1 MFLWLHIKKWKMP
14 RYFKYDISSRF
25 IPVTDATWDA
35 DSNGGIFALRK
46 CAQHLQII
54 FSCTVQPCKYGH
66 LGGGI
71 ESAFI
76 NGVYVLRWLDWIF

>member
-1 MFLWLHIKKWKMP
+1 MPMFLWLHIKKWKMP

-46 CAQHLQII
+46 CAQHLHII
-54 FSCTVQPCKYGH
+54 FSCTVQP
-66 LGGGI
+66 
-71 ESAFI
+71 S
-76 NGVYVLRWLDWIF
+76 

>member
-25 IPVTDATWDA
+25 IPVTAPWDA

-46 CAQHLQII
+46 CTQHLHII
-54 FSCTVQPCKYGH
+54 FSCTVQPC
-66 LGGGI
+66 
-71 ESAFI
+71 
-76 NGVYVLRWLDWIF
+76 